1 MAKASWVQSMRH
13 SAYSSPDH
21 ECLHALNS
29 IVVEFA
35 KESRPRR
42 DVYEADRA
50 PRARRPPGFRL
61 VVSGISR
68 DTSWQV
74 WLFPWPFVR
83 PWILATLLAYKVP
96 STPVLFY

>member
-1 MAKASWVQSMRH
+1 MGAK
-13 SAYSSPDH
+13 YGF
-21 ECLHALNS
+21 LHFPLLSGPQRLTSRRS

-35 KESRPRR
+35 KESRPKR

-50 PRARRPPGFRL
+50 PRARRPPGIRL

-74 WLFPWPFVR
+74 RSSFVFRCPRDAIALRRQSNWPMVR
-83 PWILATLLAYKVP
+83 W
-96 STPVLFY
+96 